1 MFLQYVANL
10 FLQFFFIFIF
20 YFRKASLSLIK
31 KMIHYIQPDLLM
43 ETCSLES
50 PTYNFGA
57 TLTEVI
63 ATVLDNEVGSNIIHL
78 HVFLFFLDIML

>member
-1 MFLQYVANL
+1 MSIFLCY
-10 FLQFFFIFIF
+10 
-20 YFRKASLSLIK
+20 RKASLSLIK

-43 ETCSLES
+43 ETCSPES

-63 ATVLDNEVGSNIIHL
+63 ATVLDNEVCG
-78 HVFLFFLDIML
+78 FGLFFCMSSHPF